1 MFTETELNVIEG
13 FKTSGKDGKPDFT
26 KVAYNQLKAIKGKYD
41 EEERKNKD
49 CGCSMSRRKIWIT
62 NFYEW
67 YEKMVS

>member
-1 MFTETELNVIEG
+1 MFTEAELEVINRFRG
-13 FKTSGKDGKPDFT
+13 DFT
-26 KVAYNQLKAIKGKYD
+26 KVAYNQLKAIKSKYD

>member
-1 MFTETELNVIEG
+1 MFTEAELDIINRFRG
-13 FKTSGKDGKPDFT
+13 DFT

-67 YEKMVS
+67 YEVNRKM

>member
-1 MFTETELNVIEG
+1 MFTETEIDTINR
-13 FKTSGKDGKPDFT
+13 FKGDFT
-26 KVAYNQLKAIKGKYD
+26 KVAYNQLKAIKEKYD
-41 EEERKNKD
+41 EEEKKNKD